1 MDDKKLINFPWEDQ
15 RLSRRASQ
23 FYSNFLATGGEEL
36 VWPFCAAKLKVYFV
50 PEVWDS
56 DKLAFLLLGK
66 FNQEFK
72 YDREHYGKD
81 GVAFPEGHSDVHLFH
96 CLQRSEAGTEE
107 LSDKI
112 LAELPHSFMQRDKVR
127 FCYCLED
134 KVLVFSD
141 LQLEEALKEYL
152 IPYCWGVVSSG
163 SFLAR
168 DEIVVFRTPYAY
180 YQNFVDV
187 KTAVQVHV
195 LQALMREATRV
206 CRGKLLFGEL
216 GKGFD
221 FSQVFF
227 PAQLSLWE
235 GEYKSKEEGERLD
248 DDSLFIQGFDEEV
261 TSKALVNWLG
271 EDFVTREF
279 ISFSPDGEEEM
290 AFRLRSTEDF
300 ADALQIRFPWL
311 TIALDM
317 DDGRFFIEDDEKD
330 AEKAKGDEGFD
341 V

>member
-1 MDDKKLINFPWEDQ
+1 MDDKKLINFPWEDE

-72 YDREHYGKD
+72 YEREHYGKE
-81 GVAFPEGHSDVHLFH
+81 GAAFPRGYSDAHLFH
-96 CLQRSEAGTEE
+96 CLQRSEVDTEE
-107 LSDKI
+107 LSDRI
-112 LAELPHSFMQRDKVR
+112 LAEIPHSFMQRDKVR
-127 FCYCLED
+127 FCYGLGD
-134 KVLVFSD
+134 VTLVFSD
-141 LQLEEALKEYL
+141 IQLEAALKEYL
-152 IPYCWGVVSSG
+152 IPYCWGVISSEN
-163 SFLAR
+163 FLGKNDMVA
-168 DEIVVFRTPYAY
+168 FRTPYAY

-195 LQALMREATRV
+195 LEALMREATRAWRKKALSEE
-206 CRGKLLFGEL
+206 RGRA
-216 GKGFD
+216 FD

-227 PAQLSLWE
+227 PAYLSSWK
-235 GEYKSKEEGERLD
+235 GEYKPEEEGERLD
-248 DDSLFIQGFDEEV
+248 NDSLFCQGFDEEV

-271 EDFVTREF
+271 EAFVTREF
-279 ISFSPDGEEEM
+279 APLSPDGEEEM
-290 AFRLRSTEDF
+290 AFRLKPAKDF
-300 ADALQIRFPWL
+300 ADALQICFPWL
-311 TIALDM
+311 VVAFDVE
-317 DDGRFFIEDDEKD
+317 DKKFFIED
-330 AEKAKGDEGFD
+330 AEEMKGDKDD

>member
-1 MDDKKLINFPWEDQ
+1 MDDKKLINFPWEDE

-50 PEVWDS
+50 PEVWGS

-66 FNQEFK
+66 FNQEFE

-81 GVAFPEGHSDVHLFH
+81 GVAFPEGCYDLHLFH
-96 CLQRSEAGTEE
+96 CLQRSEVDTEE
-107 LSDKI
+107 LSDRI

-127 FCYCLED
+127 FCWCLGD
-134 KVLVFSD
+134 VALVFSD
-141 LQLEEALKEYL
+141 IQLEEALKEYL
-152 IPYCWGVVSSG
+152 IPYCWGVISSG

-195 LQALMREATRV
+195 LEALMREVTRALRKKALSEEAERV
-206 CRGKLLFGEL
+206 
-216 GKGFD
+216 FD
-221 FSQVFF
+221 FSQVYF
-227 PAQLSLWE
+227 PAYLSPWK
-235 GEYKSKEEGERLD
+235 GEYKSEEKGERLG
-248 DDSLFIQGFDEEV
+248 DDSLFMQGFGEEIV
-261 TSKALVNWLG
+261 LEALLNWLG
-271 EDFVTREF
+271 EAFVTRELAPP
-279 ISFSPDGEEEM
+279 SPDGKQKVV
-290 AFRLRSTEDF
+290 FRLKPTEEF
-300 ADALQIRFPWL
+300 ADALQTRFPWL
-311 TIALDM
+311 TIALDVE
-317 DDGRFFIEDDEKD
+317 DQKFFIED
-330 AEKAKGDEGFD
+330 AEKAKGDKDD

>member
-23 FYSNFLATGGEEL
+23 FYSNFLATGGEML
-36 VWPFCAAKLKVYFV
+36 VWPFGEIKHKVYFV

-66 FNQEFK
+66 FNREFGHW
-72 YDREHYGKD
+72 REHHGKD
-81 GVAFPEGHSDVHLFH
+81 GAAFPQGCYDLHLFH
-96 CLQRSEAGTEE
+96 CLQRSEVNTEE

-127 FCYCLED
+127 FCWCLGD
-134 KVLVFSD
+134 VALVFSD
-141 LQLEEALKEYL
+141 IQLEEALKEYL

-163 SFLAR
+163 SFLGS
-168 DEIVVFRTPYAY
+168 DEMVVFRTPYAY

-195 LQALMREATRV
+195 LEALMREVTRALRKKALSEEAERV
-206 CRGKLLFGEL
+206 
-216 GKGFD
+216 FD

-227 PAQLSLWE
+227 PAYLSSWK
-235 GEYKSKEEGERLD
+235 GEYEPEEEGERLG
-248 DDSLFIQGFDEEV
+248 DDSLFMQGFNEEV
-261 TSKALVNWLG
+261 VAGALVNWLG
-271 EDFVTREF
+271 EAFVKREYAP
-279 ISFSPDGEEEM
+279 FSPGGKQKVG
-290 AFRLRSTEDF
+290 FRLKPTEVF
-300 ADALQIRFPWL
+300 ADALQTRFPWL
-311 TIALDM
+311 TVALDM
-317 DDGRFFIEDDEKD
+317 EDQKFFIEDARMVKDER
-330 AEKAKGDEGFD
+330 FD

>member
-15 RLSRRASQ
+15 RLSRKASQ

-36 VWPFCAAKLKVYFV
+36 IWPFCAAKLKVYFV

-72 YDREHYGKD
+72 YEREHYGKE
-81 GVAFPEGHSDVHLFH
+81 GAAFPQGCSDIHLFH
-96 CLQRSEAGTEE
+96 CLQRSEVGTEE
-107 LSDKI
+107 LSDRI

-127 FCYCLED
+127 FCYGFD
-134 KVLVFSD
+134 DVTLVFSD
-141 LQLEEALKEYL
+141 IQLEAALKEYL
-152 IPYCWGVVSSG
+152 IPYCWGVISSG
-163 SFLAR
+163 SFLGR
-168 DEIVVFRTPYAY
+168 NEIVVFRTPYAY

-195 LQALMREATRV
+195 LEALMREATRV
-206 CRGKLLFGEL
+206 LRKKALSGEA
-216 GKGFD
+216 KGFFD

-227 PAQLSLWE
+227 PAYLSSWK
-235 GEYKSKEEGERLD
+235 GEYKPEEEGERLD
-248 DDSLFIQGFDEEV
+248 NDSLFIQGFNEEV
-261 TSKALVNWLG
+261 VAGALVNWLG
-271 EDFVTREF
+271 EAFVTRELAPLP
-279 ISFSPDGEEEM
+279 PDGDGKV
-290 AFRLRSTEDF
+290 AFFLKPTEDF

-311 TIALDM
+311 AIALDVE
-317 DDGRFFIEDDEKD
+317 DQKFFIEDVEQV
-330 AEKAKGDEGFD
+330 KGERFD

>member
-1 MDDKKLINFPWEDQ
+1 MDDKKLINFPWEDE

-23 FYSNFLATGGEEL
+23 FYSNFLATGGEML
-36 VWPFCAAKLKVYFV
+36 VWPFGEIKHKVYFV
-50 PEVWDS
+50 PEVWDG

-72 YDREHYGKD
+72 YEREHYGKD
-81 GVAFPEGHSDVHLFH
+81 GVAFPEGHNDVHLFH
-96 CLQRSEAGTEE
+96 CLQRSEVDTEE
-107 LSDKI
+107 LSDRI

-127 FCYCLED
+127 FCWCLGD
-134 KVLVFSD
+134 VALVFSD
-141 LQLEEALKEYL
+141 IQLEEALKEYL

-195 LQALMREATRV
+195 LEALMREATRV
-206 CRGKLLFGEL
+206 LRKKALSEEQERV
-216 GKGFD
+216 FD

-227 PAQLSLWE
+227 PAYLSSWK
-235 GEYKSKEEGERLD
+235 GEYKPEEEDERLD
-248 DDSLFIQGFDEEV
+248 NDSLFRQGFNEEV
-261 TSKALVNWLG
+261 VAGALVNWLG
-271 EDFVTREF
+271 EAFVTRELVPLP
-279 ISFSPDGEEEM
+279 PDGGRKM
-290 AFRLRSTEDF
+290 VFRLKPAEEF
-300 ADALQIRFPWL
+300 ADALQTRFPWL
-311 TIALDM
+311 AVALDVE
-317 DDGRFFIEDDEKD
+317 DQKFFIED
-330 AEKAKGDEGFD
+330 AEMVKGDRYD

>member
-1 MDDKKLINFPWEDQ
+1 MDDKKLINFPWEDE

-72 YDREHYGKD
+72 YEREHYGKE
-81 GVAFPEGHSDVHLFH
+81 GAAFPQGHNDLHLFH
-96 CLQRSEAGTEE
+96 CLQRSEVGTEE

-127 FCYCLED
+127 FCYGFD
-134 KVLVFSD
+134 DVTLVFSD
-141 LQLEEALKEYL
+141 IQLEAAFKEYL
-152 IPYCWGVVSSG
+152 IPYCWGVISSG
-163 SFLAR
+163 SFLGR
-168 DEIVVFRTPYAY
+168 DEIVIFRTPYAY
-180 YQNFVDV
+180 YQDFVDA

-195 LQALMREATRV
+195 LEALMREATRV
-206 CRGKLLFGEL
+206 LRKKALSEEQER
-216 GKGFD
+216 GFD

-227 PAQLSLWE
+227 PAQLSLWK
-235 GEYKSKEEGERLD
+235 GEYKREGEGHSS
-248 DDSLFIQGFDEEV
+248 DSLFYQGFSEEV
-261 TSKALVNWLG
+261 VAGALVNWLG
-271 EDFVTREF
+271 EAFVTRELVPLP
-279 ISFSPDGEEEM
+279 PDGGRKM
-290 AFRLRSTEDF
+290 VFRLKPAEDF

-311 TIALDM
+311 AVAF
-317 DDGRFFIEDDEKD
+317 DGEDQKFFIED
-330 AEKAKGDEGFD
+330 AEMVKGERFD